1 MLKAEGSELARD
13 NSHFSS
19 VVSIVKDV
27 VEKPKKYNH
36 DIFGSLFS
44 VL

>member
-1 MLKAEGSELARD
+1 
-13 NSHFSS
+13 
-19 VVSIVKDV
+19 VSIVKDV

-44 VL
+44 VLWHAVWLLTHITVFGYQL